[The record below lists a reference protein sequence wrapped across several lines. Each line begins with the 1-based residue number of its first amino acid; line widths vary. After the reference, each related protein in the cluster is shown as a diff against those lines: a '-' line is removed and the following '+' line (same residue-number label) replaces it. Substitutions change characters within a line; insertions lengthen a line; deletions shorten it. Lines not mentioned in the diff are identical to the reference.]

1 MLIVGLVIVV
11 VEAGEAAVEGAG
23 DGEFSH
29 RQLARNAGG
38 MLLTPLASG

>member
-1 MLIVGLVIVV
+1 MLIVGLVIVI

-23 DGEFSH
+23 DGEFS
-29 RQLARNAGG
+29 RRRLVRNAGG